1 MFTGII
7 QAQGNIKEI
16 RASSNGVVFVLNS
29 NSLDLSNVSIGDS
42 IAVNG
47 VCLTVT
53 QLDKNYFSS
62 DVSQETLDCTTFSQ
76 LKKGQNINL
85 EKSLRLNQGVDG
97 HIVSGHVDGVGKI
110 TLIAIE
116 GDSTRMKIKVDDNLV
131 KYIVKKGSICI
142 NGVSL
147 TVNEIDG
154 NVFDVNIVP
163 HTFSVTTLGE
173 LKVNSQVNIEID
185 IIARHIE
192 GLLNHK
198 TGARINKA
206 LLIKDGYL

>member
-16 RASSNGVVFVLNS
+16 RASNKGAVFVLNS
-29 NSLDLSNVSIGDS
+29 NSLDLSDVSIGDS

-131 KYIVKKGSICI
+131 KYIAKKGSICI

-163 HTFSVTTLGE
+163 HTFSVTTLDE

-192 GLLNHK
+192 RLLNHK

>member
-1 MFTGII
+1 MFAGII

-16 RASSNGVVFVLNS
+16 RSSNNGVVFVLNS
-29 NSLDLSNVSIGDS
+29 NSLDLSDVSIGDS

-53 QLDKNYFSS
+53 ELDDNSFST
-62 DVSQETLDCTTFSQ
+62 DVSQETLNCTTFSQ

-85 EKSLRLNQGVDG
+85 EKSLRLDQGIDG
-97 HIVSGHVDGVGKI
+97 HLVSGHVDGVGKVTSI
-110 TLIAIE
+110 DIE
-116 GDSTRMKIKVDDNLV
+116 GEGTRMKIKVNDNLV
-131 KYIVKKGSICI
+131 KYIAKKSSICI

-154 NVFDVNIVP
+154 NVFGVNIIP
-163 HTFSVTTLGE
+163 HTFSVTTFAE

-192 GLLNHK
+192 RLLNLK
-198 TGARINKA
+198 TSA
-206 LLIKDGYL
+206 

>member
-16 RASSNGVVFVLNS
+16 RSSNKGAVFVLNS
-29 NSLDLSNVSIGDS
+29 NSLDLSDVSIGDS

-131 KYIVKKGSICI
+131 KYIAKKGSICI
-142 NGVSL
+142 DGVSL

-154 NVFDVNIVP
+154 NVFSVNIVP
-163 HTFSVTTLGE
+163 HTFSVTTLGK

-192 GLLNHK
+192 QLLNHK
-198 TGARINKA
+198 TSARIDKA
-206 LLIKDGYL
+206 LLIKNGYL